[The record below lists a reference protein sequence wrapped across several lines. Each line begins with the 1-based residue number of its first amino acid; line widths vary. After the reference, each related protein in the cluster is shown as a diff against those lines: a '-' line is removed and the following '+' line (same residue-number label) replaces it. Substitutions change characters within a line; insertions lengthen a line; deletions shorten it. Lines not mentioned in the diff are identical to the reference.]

1 MKYTDGQ
8 VTYSSSQIIDL
19 EANNHK
25 PSMENI
31 PLSTYATAQAQP
43 CDTAWPGSP
52 EEQTSDQEQTKALEP
67 RPTLAPRRRSCCG
80 ALFRFLLYFIGFGT
94 LFLLGLAGVYFS
106 IWYIVDKASAMR

>member
-25 PSMENI
+25 IPMENI

-67 RPTLAPRRRSCCG
+67 RPTLAPSEYYVC
-80 ALFRFLLYFIGFGT
+80 L
-94 LFLLGLAGVYFS
+94 
-106 IWYIVDKASAMR
+106 SACSSLNVSRTPLVLWSFV

>member
-67 RPTLAPRRRSCCG
+67 RPTLAPSIYLC
-80 ALFRFLLYFIGFGT
+80 
-94 LFLLGLAGVYFS
+94 LADC
-106 IWYIVDKASAMR
+106 WYIVDKASAMR